1 MIKMVNTLKTLA
13 LGLGI
18 AACAG
23 QAHAGEGQGT
33 LDRDAI
39 REVVRAN
46 IDEIRG
52 CYNEALAR
60 DAEAQGRVVI
70 DFTIAEDGA
79 VTGAKVAES
88 SMRDAEAPACMRDKI
103 AGWAFPQPSGG
114 AVQVSYPFVLEP
126 G

>member
-1 MIKMVNTLKTLA
+1 MKNMCKTIA

-23 QAHAGEGQGT
+23 QAQAGEGPGI
-33 LDRDAI
+33 LDKDAI
-39 REVVRAN
+39 RQVVRAN
-46 IDEIRG
+46 IGAIRE
-52 CYNEALAR
+52 CYNAALVR

-70 DFTIAEDGA
+70 DFTIGEDGA

-88 SMRDAEAPACMRDKI
+88 SMADVEAPACMRDTI
-103 AGWAFPQPSGG
+103 AGWAFPQPTGG
-114 AVQVSYPFVLEP
+114 AVQVSYPFLLEP